1 MCKERLITVRAPTHH
16 SADTVATVYN
26 ITLMANKPPTENV
39 VNENEQFTAQ
49 EMYLT
54 RSGYIL
60 IGNTNLFQHLS
71 QYVQTSNTY
80 RPILAKRENLF
91 WITTNQF

>member
-39 VNENEQFTAQ
+39 VNENE
-49 EMYLT
+49 
-54 RSGYIL
+54 
-60 IGNTNLFQHLS
+60 
-71 QYVQTSNTY
+71 
-80 RPILAKRENLF
+80 
-91 WITTNQF
+91 